1 MPQKLRPA
9 LLLLALVL
17 CAPALAPSAARAAD
31 VPAAVDVRVPKPLIE
46 WVKKNATTLYLVF
59 DEIMDDLTGGCD
71 CPPPPTPPYDP
82 PPPW

>member
-17 CAPALAPSAARAAD
+17 GAPALAPVPARAAD
-31 VPAAVDVRVPKPLIE
+31 VAAGVDVKVPKPLIE
-46 WVKKNATTLYLVF
+46 FAKKHATALYIIF
-59 DEIMDDLTGGCD
+59 DEIVDDLTGGCG
-71 CPPPPTPPYDP
+71 CPPPPPPPYEP